1 MTHAF
6 LSDDWFA
13 AQDVLFAEDGVP
25 ELPAK
30 LAGIV
35 LNINATDD
43 DGGDVRAVTY
53 RGCYFERGHADDAG
67 ALLTTPRGLCF
78 QVFLEKKMA
87 LGVRALATGAAKLKG
102 DKNQMMP
109 IRAAKPTPSQ
119 AAYEAK
125 VREMTAV

>member
-1 MTHAF
+1 MTYAF
-6 LSDDWFA
+6 LSDEWFA
-13 AQDVLFAEDGVP
+13 AQDALFAENGVP
-25 ELPAK
+25 ELPMK
-30 LAGIV
+30 LANIV

-43 DGGDVRAVTY
+43 DGGDVREVTY
-53 RGCYFERGHADDAG
+53 RGCYFERGHAADA
-67 ALLTTPRGLCF
+67 AAPLTTPRGLCY

-125 VREMTAV
+125 IREMTST